1 MSEISNFK
9 DLGIEEDEFEI
20 DFVDEEGGA
29 GRIDLFFR
37 TDVAAEIFRAACERA
52 GLSQEEYLRKLFI
65 P

>member
-29 GRIDLFFR
+29 GRIDLFFG